1 MLRPDSKQCA
11 SAERIEL
18 SAGGEW
24 HISRLSSS
32 SPSSRT
38 GNLFCFRGE
47 ICAEMR
53 RGSGRTRK
61 SMAKLC
67 TGDSFQAAA
76 AAVTTTS
83 SHWI

>member
-32 SPSSRT
+32 SPSPSSRT
-38 GNLFCFRGE
+38 GKFVLLPWGNLRGNASRIRQDQE
-47 ICAEMR
+47 VDGQIMHR
-53 RGSGRTRK
+53 RQLSGGGS
-61 SMAKLC
+61 
-67 TGDSFQAAA
+67 
-76 AAVTTTS
+76 S
-83 SHWI
+83 SNDNK